1 MNFPEPFVLSL
12 EADSRCQ
19 LKCPACPTAMLQD
32 KFAEHKGALKL
43 EDFKII
49 VDSNPRVHT
58 IELSNAGEI
67 FLNKELPDIIEYA
80 FYNGVHLTAKNGV
93 NLNTASD
100 KVLEAVVRFGFR
112 HLNIALDG
120 ATQKVYSQY
129 RVNGKIERVLGHIRK
144 IQDLK
149 RKYRS
154 PFPSLNWQFIVFG
167 HNEHEIPKAREMA
180 KRLGMTFNI
189 KLPEDPNNISP
200 VKNEEWVR
208 KIAGAAD
215 RKEYLEKTHKHYIRG
230 GCYMLWNAPQ
240 IDWDGS
246 IHGCYRVPNKTFTG
260 NAFEQPL
267 SEWYHSEDLQYARD
281 MLMNKVPE
289 DKNSPCY
296 ECDLYKA
303 LSANKN
309 WITEE
314 ELWTN
319 RLRIG

>member
-1 MNFPEPFVLSL
+1 MNVTEPFVLSL

-32 KFAEHKGALKL
+32 EFAKDTGALSL
-43 EDFKII
+43 EDFKTV
-49 VDSNPRVHT
+49 VDANPRIHT

-67 FLNKELPDIIEYA
+67 FLNKELPEIMEHA
-80 FYNGVHLTAKNGV
+80 FDNGVRLTAHNGV

-100 KVLEAVVRFGFR
+100 RVLDATVRFGFR

-120 ATQKVYSQY
+120 VSQEVYSQY
-129 RVNGKIERVLGHIRK
+129 RVNGRIDRVLDHIRK

-149 RKYRS
+149 RYYHS
-154 PFPSLNWQFIVFG
+154 PFPTLHWQFIVFG

-180 KRLGMTFNI
+180 KSLGMSFNV
-189 KLPEDPNNISP
+189 KLPEDPDNFSP
-200 VKNEEWVR
+200 VRDEEWVR
-208 KIAGAAD
+208 QVAGAVD
-215 RKEYLEKTHKHYIRG
+215 RKEFLQRTRKHYIRG

-240 IDWDGS
+240 INWDGS
-246 IHGCYRVPNKTFTG
+246 IHGCYRVPNKTFSG

-267 SEWYHSEDLQYARD
+267 AEWYHSEDLQYARD

-289 DKNSPCY
+289 DENSPCY
-296 ECDLYKA
+296 ECDLFKA
-303 LSANKN
+303 LSSSNN

-314 ELWTN
+314 EIWAN
-319 RLRIG
+319 RQRLG